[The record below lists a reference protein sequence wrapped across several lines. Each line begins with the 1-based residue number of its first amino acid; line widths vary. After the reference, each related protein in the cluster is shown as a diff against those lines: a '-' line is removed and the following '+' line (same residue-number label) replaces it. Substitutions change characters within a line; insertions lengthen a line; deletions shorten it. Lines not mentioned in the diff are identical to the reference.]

1 MNRKRFTKEFMSKL
15 RKDLRARKSSPFIA
29 KYKPELRQ
37 NKVYVEG
44 KLIIPQHQVEALLE
58 DAANGP
64 AVPLGIRS
72 MQHVL
77 KGKYWGITRSMIT
90 NYLQSNPILAS
101 IRTRPNTRS
110 VDRSQLKGEGSTDFI
125 LKKYPNTLGVDL
137 IELTRDS
144 MPDGYIPA
152 KYRARREKQA
162 RNYVFVCVHKRSGYL
177 WAVPIVDKEA
187 ITVKK
192 AFIPI
197 KREAQ
202 KRFGVCKHLESDGG
216 LEFRGEFADY
226 LRQQNIGKR
235 VLRLVPY
242 VERANSTLQRYFVF
256 LAHTKPYEKALK
268 LAVSKFRNI
277 KSRVTGKV
285 IKDVKGL
292 PANFRNVPGED
303 GKKERQHRKWKGGRH
318 KKSKFAVGDKVRYLK
333 KMADRDKSGFYR
345 SYVGSQN
352 KSKWSAIKTIVAKHA
367 GKYQLDDNSWRKPED
382 LIKSIEKKKKK
393 VIVRGFPKYKV
404 RQPKPPVA
412 RQYALGRPAKKAMRR
427 KNKRKKQGP
436 KV

>member
-44 KLIIPQHQVEALLE
+44 KLIFAQHEVQKFLDKIAK
-58 DAANGP
+58 DS

-110 VDRSQLKGEGSTDFI
+110 VDRSQLKGEGSTDFV

-216 LEFRGEFADY
+216 LEFRGEFSDY
-226 LRQQNIGKR
+226 LRQQNIKKR

-292 PANFRNVPGED
+292 PANFRNVVID

-367 GKYQLDDNSWRKPED
+367 GKYKLDDNSWRKPED

-412 RQYALGRPAKKAMRR
+412 RQYAMGRPAKKVMRR

>member
-15 RKDLRARKSSPFIA
+15 RKDLRTGKSTPFIEKYNPELRKSS
-29 KYKPELRQ
+29 
-37 NKVYVEG
+37 VYVDN
-44 KLIIPQHQVEALLE
+44 KLIIPQNQVEGYLE
-58 DAANGP
+58 DAAKNY

-72 MQHVL
+72 MQHMILGRV
-77 KGKYWGITRSMIT
+77 WGVTRSMIT

-101 IRTRPNTRS
+101 IRTRPNTRK
-110 VDRSQLKGEGSTDFI
+110 VDRSQLKGEGSTDFV

-144 MPDGYIPA
+144 MPDNYIPD
-152 KYRARREKQA
+152 KYRARRKQA

-202 KRFGVCKHLESDGG
+202 KRFGVCRHLESDGG

-256 LAHTKPYEKALK
+256 LAHTKTYEKALK

-285 IKDVKGL
+285 IKDVKNL
-292 PANFRNVPGED
+292 PADFRNVRGND
-303 GKKERQHRKWKGGRH
+303 GKREREHRKWKGGRH
-318 KKSKFAVGDKVRYLK
+318 KKTKFAVGDKVRYLK

-345 SYVGSQN
+345 SYVGSQS
-352 KSKWSAIKTIVAKHA
+352 KSKWSVIKTKW
-367 GKYQLDDNSWRKPED
+367 SC
-382 LIKSIEKKKKK
+382 
-393 VIVRGFPKYKV
+393 
-404 RQPKPPVA
+404 
-412 RQYALGRPAKKAMRR
+412 
-427 KNKRKKQGP
+427 
-436 KV
+436 